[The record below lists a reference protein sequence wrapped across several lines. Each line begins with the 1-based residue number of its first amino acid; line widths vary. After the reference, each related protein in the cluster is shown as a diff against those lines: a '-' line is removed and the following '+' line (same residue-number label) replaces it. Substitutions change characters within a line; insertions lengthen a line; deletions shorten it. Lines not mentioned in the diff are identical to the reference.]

1 MNKIIKTNMTFRE
14 YFSITIVTTKSCLR
28 ITSIVFM
35 VCFVVLFLAL
45 KIGGKLGEEETFVQV
60 YNSIG
65 YFIFVYGLT
74 LFIWV
79 LALTSSYNK
88 AKNTTKLF
96 NSIALD
102 IKEKFCFQLYAKQHN
117 IKYNYLDF
125 EIFGLFENS
134 CLVIDKVQKNVRII
148 LCAMLNTNRNFQQ
161 QKISFDKKYKVNNI
175 ELNGYGLLKK
185 INTREWNQISA
196 SEIEKYI
203 RELVKI
209 AQMDGFS
216 IIRSNFT
223 VDKND

>member
-1 MNKIIKTNMTFRE
+1 MNKKIKTKFRE
-14 YFSITIVTTKSCLR
+14 YYRKTIVTTKFCLR
-28 ITSIVFM
+28 ITSIVFI
-35 VCFVVLFLAL
+35 VCFVVLFFSL

-65 YFIFVYGLT
+65 YFIFVYGIT

-88 AKNTTKLF
+88 AKSTTKLF
-96 NSIALD
+96 DSIALN
-102 IKEKFCFQLYAKQHN
+102 IKEKLCLQLCTKQQN

-125 EIFGLFENS
+125 EIFGLFENN
-134 CLVIDKVQKNVRII
+134 CLVIDKFQKNVRII
-148 LCAMLNTNRNFQQ
+148 LCAVSNNNCNFQQ
-161 QKISFDKKYKVNNI
+161 QKFSFDKKYKVSNI

-185 INTREWNQISA
+185 INAREWNQISA
-196 SEIEKYI
+196 YEIEKYI

-216 IIRSNFT
+216 IIRSTFT
-223 VDKND
+223 VEKDD